1 MTAAPASTAER
12 GGSPLPYAAGV
23 KRKDGRYL
31 QFFPGVQGT
40 QRVVTL
46 PEGWLVDVTFTHVPQ
61 PHAVSMQGV
70 TVPTLAV
77 GARWLTLIPPQEHAA
92 LLVILNGETPVFAYA
107 DVCAATGL
115 GEDGMPWLDD
125 LYLDVRALLNA
136 DWTPGMP
143 EIIDVDE
150 LDDALHGG
158 EITPEQHALAWV
170 TAREV
175 AAQLTCHANPLLRAV
190 RAFVLGGAGSG

>member
-1 MTAAPASTAER
+1 MTAAPATPAEP
-12 GGSPLPYAAGV
+12 GGLPLPYAAGV

-31 QFFPGVQGT
+31 QLFPGVQGT

-61 PHAVSMQGV
+61 PHMVTVHGV

-77 GARWLTLIPPQEHAA
+77 GSRWLTLVPTQGHAA

-115 GEDGMPWLDD
+115 GEDGIPWLDD
-125 LYLDVRALLNA
+125 LYLDVRATLNA
-136 DWTPGMP
+136 DWTPGVP
-143 EIIDVDE
+143 EIIDADE
-150 LDDALHGG
+150 LDAALQSG
-158 EITPEQHALAWV
+158 EITPEQHALAWA
-170 TAREV
+170 TARDVEYHL
-175 AAQLTCHANPLLRAV
+175 AHHTFPLLPAIQT
-190 RAFVLGGAGSG
+190 FVSPAS

>member
-1 MTAAPASTAER
+1 MIAAPASTAER
-12 GGSPLPYAAGV
+12 GGSLLPYAAGV

-40 QRVVTL
+40 QSVVTL

-61 PHAVSMQGV
+61 PHAVTVQGV

-77 GARWLTLIPPQEHAA
+77 GARWLTLVPPQEHAT

-115 GEDGMPWLDD
+115 GEDGVPWLDD

-143 EIIDVDE
+143 EIIDADE
-150 LDDALHGG
+150 LDAALRVRD
-158 EITPEQHALAWV
+158 ITPEQHALAWA

-175 AAQLTCHANPLLRAV
+175 AA
-190 RAFVLGGAGSG
+190 

>member
-1 MTAAPASTAER
+1 M
-12 GGSPLPYAAGV
+12 PYAAGV

-46 PEGWLVDVTFTHVPQ
+46 HEGWLMDVTFTHVPQ
-61 PHAVSMQGV
+61 PHTVTVHGV

-77 GARWLTLIPPQEHAA
+77 GARWLTLVPTRGHAA
-92 LLVILNGETPVFAYA
+92 LLVILNRETPVFAYA

-115 GEDGMPWLDD
+115 GEDGVPWLDD

-136 DWTPGMP
+136 DWTPGLP

-158 EITPEQHALAWV
+158 EITLEQHALAWV

-190 RAFVLGGAGSG
+190 RAFVLGGGASG

>member
-1 MTAAPASTAER
+1 MLLS
-12 GGSPLPYAAGV
+12 YAAGV

-46 PEGWLVDVTFTHVPQ
+46 PEGWLVDVTFTHVPE
-61 PHAVSMQGV
+61 PHTVIVHGV

-77 GARWLTLIPPQEHAA
+77 GARWLTLVPTRGHAA

-115 GEDGMPWLDD
+115 GEDGIPWLDD
-125 LYLDVRALLNA
+125 LYLDVRATLSA
-136 DWTPGMP
+136 DWTPGVP
-143 EIIDVDE
+143 EIIDGDE
-150 LDDALHGG
+150 LDAALQSG
-158 EITPEQHALAWV
+158 EMTPEQHALAWA
-170 TAREV
+170 TARDLAGQIARNE
-175 AAQLTCHANPLLRAV
+175 HLLLEAI
-190 RAFVLGGAGSG
+190 RAFVTFRQI

>member
-1 MTAAPASTAER
+1 M
-12 GGSPLPYAAGV
+12 PYPAGV

-46 PEGWLVDVTFTHVPQ
+46 PEGWLVDVTFTHVPE
-61 PHAVSMQGV
+61 PHAVTVQGV

-77 GARWLTLIPPQEHAA
+77 GARWLTLVPPQGHAA

-115 GEDGMPWLDD
+115 GEDGIPWLDD
-125 LYLDVRALLNA
+125 LYLDVRATLSA
-136 DWTPGMP
+136 DWTPGVP
-143 EIIDVDE
+143 EIIDADE
-150 LDDALHGG
+150 LDTALHSG
-158 EITPEQHALAWV
+158 EITPEQHALAWA

-175 AAQLTCHANPLLRAV
+175 EHQLARNTFPLLPAIQ
-190 RAFVLGGAGSG
+190 AFVSPAS